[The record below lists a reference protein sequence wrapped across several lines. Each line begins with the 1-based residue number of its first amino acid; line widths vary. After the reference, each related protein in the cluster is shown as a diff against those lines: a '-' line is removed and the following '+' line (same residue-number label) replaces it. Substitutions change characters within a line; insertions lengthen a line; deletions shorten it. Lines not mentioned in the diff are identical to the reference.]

1 MNAIT
6 ILRILLVAFTVVFA
20 IAFFKDLV
28 AHKDELKGFD
38 RWFPLCII
46 GSVTDFFDT
55 WGIGCFATTQAGFKF
70 TKTCP
75 DAEMPGTLN
84 VGHSIPVVT
93 EALLFFSFVDI
104 DPLTLYLMIAAAVAG
119 ALVGASIV
127 CKWNLKMIRI
137 ALGCALLGLA
147 IVMAC
152 KNAGI
157 GPFGLAGTALGLTG
171 IKLIIGIIVNF
182 FLGALMMVGFG
193 LYIPCTAL
201 VSLLGMNIG
210 AAFPI
215 MMGSCAFLM
224 DTSAIKFIREGKYNR
239 KAALALTIS
248 GCIGVLFAYL
258 LMKYMFSLHTLTY
271 IICVVML
278 YTSYTFFRDAFQNR
292 A

>member
-6 ILRILLVAFTVVFA
+6 ILRILLVAFTVVSA

-70 TKTCP
+70 TNTCP
-75 DAEMPGTLN
+75 DYEMPGTLN
-84 VGHSIPVVT
+84 VGHTIPVVT

-224 DTSAIKFIREGKYNR
+224 DTSAIKFIQEGKYNR

>member
-6 ILRILLVAFTVVFA
+6 VLRILLIVLTIAFA
-20 IAFFKDLV
+20 IVFIKDLV
-28 AHKDELKGFD
+28 THKEELKGTKN
-38 RWFPLCII
+38 WLSLAII
-46 GSVTDFFDT
+46 GAVTDFFDT
-55 WGIGCFATTQAGFKF
+55 WGIGCFATTQIGFKF

-75 DAEMPGTLN
+75 DQLMPGTLN
-84 VGHSIPVVT
+84 IGHTIPIVL

-104 DPLTLYLMIAAAVAG
+104 DPLTLYLMIAVSVAG

-127 CKWNLKMIRI
+127 CKWNVKLVRI
-137 ALGCALLGLA
+137 ALGCTLFALA

-152 KNAGI
+152 KNAAI
-157 GPFGLAGTALGLTG
+157 GPFGDVGTALELRG
-171 IKLIIGIIVNF
+171 IKLILGLIANF

-201 VSLLGMNIG
+201 VTLLGMNIG

-224 DTSAIKFIREGKYNR
+224 DASGFKFIKEGKYDR
-239 KAALALTIS
+239 KAALALTIFGS
-248 GCIGVLFAYL
+248 IGVICAYL
-258 LMKYMFSLHTLTY
+258 LLKYMFSLSTLTY

-278 YTSYTFFRDAFQNR
+278 FTSYSFFRDAFKQK
-292 A
+292 

>member
-84 VGHSIPVVT
+84 VGHTIPVVT

-224 DTSAIKFIREGKYNR
+224 DTSAIKFIQEGKYNR

>member
-84 VGHSIPVVT
+84 VGHTIPVVT

-104 DPLTLYLMIAAAVAG
+104 DPLTLYLMIAAAAAG

>member
-28 AHKDELKGFD
+28 AHKVELKGFD

-84 VGHSIPVVT
+84 VGHTIPVVT

>member
-20 IAFFKDLV
+20 IAFFKDLA

-46 GSVTDFFDT
+46 GAVTDFFDT
-55 WGIGCFATTQAGFKF
+55 WGIGSFATTQAGFKF

-84 VGHSIPVVT
+84 VGHTIPVVT

>member
-1 MNAIT
+1 
-6 ILRILLVAFTVVFA
+6 
-20 IAFFKDLV
+20 
-28 AHKDELKGFD
+28 
-38 RWFPLCII
+38 
-46 GSVTDFFDT
+46 
-55 WGIGCFATTQAGFKF
+55 
-70 TKTCP
+70 
-75 DAEMPGTLN
+75 
-84 VGHSIPVVT
+84 
-93 EALLFFSFVDI
+93 
-104 DPLTLYLMIAAAVAG
+104 MIAAAVAG

>member
-1 MNAIT
+1 M
-6 ILRILLVAFTVVFA
+6 
-20 IAFFKDLV
+20 

-84 VGHSIPVVT
+84 VGHTIPVVT

>member
-6 ILRILLVAFTVVFA
+6 ILRILLIAFTVVFA
-20 IAFFKDLV
+20 TVFFKDLV
-28 AHKDELKGFD
+28 AHKDELKGAD
-38 RWFPLCII
+38 RWLPLFII
-46 GSVTDFFDT
+46 GLVTDFFDT
-55 WGIGCFATTQAGFKF
+55 WGIGCFATTQAGFKI

-84 VGHSIPVVT
+84 VGHTLPVVT

-104 DPLTLYLMIAAAVAG
+104 DSMTLYLMIAAAVAG

-137 ALGCALLGLA
+137 ALGCALLALA
-147 IVMAC
+147 CVMAL
-152 KNAGI
+152 KNAGV
-157 GPFGLAGTALGLTG
+157 GPFGTSGEALGLTG
-171 IKLIIGIIVNF
+171 VKLIIGLVVNF

-224 DTSAIKFIREGKYNR
+224 DTSAIKFIKEGKYNR

-248 GCIGVLFAYL
+248 GSIGAVLAYL

-271 IICVVML
+271 IICIVMI
-278 YTSYTFFRDAFQNR
+278 YTSYTFLRDAIKNI

>member
-20 IAFFKDLV
+20 FAFFKDLT

-38 RWFPLCII
+38 RWFPLFII
-46 GSVTDFFDT
+46 GAVTDFFDT

-70 TKTCP
+70 TRTCP

-84 VGHSIPVVT
+84 VGHTIPVVT
-93 EALLFFSFVDI
+93 EALLFFSFVEI
-104 DPLTLYLMIAAAVAG
+104 DPLTLYLMIFAAVIG

-171 IKLIIGIIVNF
+171 IKLIIGLIVNF

-201 VSLLGMNIG
+201 VSILGMNIG

-224 DTSAIKFIREGKYNR
+224 DTSAIKFIKEGKYNR

-248 GCIGVLFAYL
+248 GCIGVFFAYI

-278 YTSYTFFRDAFQNR
+278 YTSFTFFRDAAKNLE
-292 A
+292 

>member
-6 ILRILLVAFTVVFA
+6 ILRILLVAFTIVFA
-20 IAFFKDLV
+20 TVFFKDLA
-28 AHKDELKGFD
+28 AHKEELKGFD
-38 RWFPLCII
+38 RWLPLCII
-46 GSVTDFFDT
+46 GAVTDFFDT

-70 TKTCP
+70 TNTCK
-75 DAEMPGTLN
+75 DELMPGTLN
-84 VGHSIPVVT
+84 VGHTIPVVT

-104 DPLTLYLMIAAAVAG
+104 DSKTLYLMIAAAVAG

-127 CKWNLKMIRI
+127 CKWNLKMVRI
-137 ALGCALLGLA
+137 ALGCALFGLA

-157 GPFGLAGTALGLTG
+157 GPFGLVGTELGLRG
-171 IKLIIGIIVNF
+171 AKLVIGLVVNF

-201 VSLLGMNIG
+201 ILLLGMEVG

-224 DTSAIKFIREGKYNR
+224 VASGFKFVKEGKYDR
-239 KAALALTIS
+239 KAALTLNIS
-248 GCIGVLFAYL
+248 GCVGVVIAYL
-258 LMKYMFSLHTLTY
+258 LMKYMFSLKTLTY

-278 YTSYTFFRDAFQNR
+278 YTSYTFLRDAR
-292 A
+292 KDK

>member
-20 IAFFKDLV
+20 IAFFKDLA

-84 VGHSIPVVT
+84 VGHTIPVVT

>member
-6 ILRILLVAFTVVFA
+6 ILRILLIAFTVVFA
-20 IAFFKDLV
+20 VRYFKDLA
-28 AHKDELKGFD
+28 AHKEELKGTEK
-38 RWFPLCII
+38 WLPLAII
-46 GSVTDFFDT
+46 GILVDFFDT

-70 TKTCP
+70 TKSSP
-75 DAEMPGTLN
+75 DETMPGTLN
-84 VGHSIPVVT
+84 VGHTIPVVL
-93 EALLFFSFVDI
+93 EAVLFFSFVDV
-104 DPLTLYLMIAAAVAG
+104 DPLTLYLMIGAAVAG
-119 ALVGASIV
+119 ALVGANIV

-137 ALGCALLGLA
+137 ALGYALLGLA
-147 IVMAC
+147 CIMAC

-157 GPFGLAGTALGLTG
+157 GPFGLVGTELGLRG
-171 IKLIIGIIVNF
+171 VKLIVGLVVNF
-182 FLGALMMVGFG
+182 FLGGLMMVGFG

-201 VSLLGMNIG
+201 ISILGMNIG

-224 DTSAIKFIREGKYNR
+224 DASAFEFIKEGKYDR
-239 KAALALTIS
+239 KAALAMTIF

-258 LMKYMFSLHTLTY
+258 LIKYTFSLHTLTY

-278 YTSYTFFRDAFQNR
+278 YTAFTFIRDAVQNR

>member
-20 IAFFKDLV
+20 IAFFKDLA

-46 GSVTDFFDT
+46 GAVTDFFDT

-84 VGHSIPVVT
+84 VGHTIPVVT

-171 IKLIIGIIVNF
+171 IKLITGIIVNF

-224 DTSAIKFIREGKYNR
+224 DTSAIKFIQEGKYNR

>member
-1 MNAIT
+1 MNAID
-6 ILRILLVAFTVVFA
+6 ILRILLIAFTIVFA
-20 IAFFKDLV
+20 IVFIKDLV
-28 AHKDELKGFD
+28 THKEDLKGSKH
-38 RWFPLCII
+38 WFALAII
-46 GSVTDFFDT
+46 GAVTDFFDT

-70 TKTCP
+70 TNSCP
-75 DAEMPGTLN
+75 DHLMPGTLN
-84 VGHSIPVVT
+84 IGHTIPVVL
-93 EALLFFSFVDI
+93 EAVLFFTFVDI

-127 CKWNLKMIRI
+127 CKWNVKMVRI
-137 ALGCALLGLA
+137 ALGCALFGLA

-157 GPFGLAGTALGLTG
+157 GPFGLAGSALALRG
-171 IKLIIGIIVNF
+171 IKLVVGVVVNF

-201 VSLLGMNIG
+201 VSILGMNIG

-224 DTSAIKFIREGKYNR
+224 DASAFKFIKEGKYDR
-239 KAALALTIS
+239 KAALALTIF
-248 GCIGVLFAYL
+248 GCVGVVIAFL

-271 IICVVML
+271 IICIVML
-278 YTSYTFFRDAFQNR
+278 YTSYSFLRDAFRQK
-292 A
+292 

>member
-6 ILRILLVAFTVVFA
+6 ILRILLVAFTIVFA
-20 IAFFKDLV
+20 TVFFKDLA
-28 AHKDELKGFD
+28 AHKEELKGFD
-38 RWFPLCII
+38 RWLPLCII
-46 GSVTDFFDT
+46 GAVTDFFDT

-84 VGHSIPVVT
+84 VGHTIPVVT

-104 DPLTLYLMIAAAVAG
+104 DSKTLYLMIAAAVAG

-137 ALGCALLGLA
+137 ALGGALLALA
-147 IVMAC
+147 CVMAL
-152 KNAGI
+152 KNAGV
-157 GPFGLAGTALGLTG
+157 GPFGTSGEALGLTG
-171 IKLIIGIIVNF
+171 IKLVIGLVINF

-224 DTSAIKFIREGKYNR
+224 VASGFKFVKEGKYDR
-239 KAALALTIS
+239 KAALTLNIS
-248 GCIGVLFAYL
+248 GCIGVVIAYVL
-258 LMKYMFSLHTLTY
+258 IKYMFSLKTLTY

-278 YTSYTFFRDAFQNR
+278 YTSFTFLRDAYRNK

>member
-84 VGHSIPVVT
+84 VGHTIPVVT

>member
-20 IAFFKDLV
+20 IAFFKDLA

-46 GSVTDFFDT
+46 GAVTDFFDT

-84 VGHSIPVVT
+84 VGHTIPVVT

>member
-20 IAFFKDLV
+20 IAFFKDLA

-46 GSVTDFFDT
+46 GAVTDFFDT

-84 VGHSIPVVT
+84 VGHTIPVVT

-224 DTSAIKFIREGKYNR
+224 DTSAIKFIQEGKYNR

-271 IICVVML
+271 IICVIML

>member
-20 IAFFKDLV
+20 IAFFKDLA

-84 VGHSIPVVT
+84 VGHTIPVVT

-224 DTSAIKFIREGKYNR
+224 DTSAIKFIQEGKYNR

>member
-84 VGHSIPVVT
+84 VGHTIPVVT

-201 VSLLGMNIG
+201 VSLVGMNIG

>member
-84 VGHSIPVVT
+84 VGHTIPVVT

-104 DPLTLYLMIAAAVAG
+104 DPLTLYLMIAAVAG

>member
-6 ILRILLVAFTVVFA
+6 ILRILLLAFTAVFA
-20 IAFFKDLV
+20 VVYVKDLA
-28 AHKDELKGFD
+28 AHKEELKGVEH
-38 RWFPLCII
+38 WLPLAII
-46 GSVTDFFDT
+46 GIVVDFFDT

-70 TKTCP
+70 TKSSP
-75 DAEMPGTLN
+75 DETMPGTLN
-84 VGHSIPVVT
+84 VGHTIPVVL
-93 EALLFFSFVDI
+93 EATLFFSFVDV
-104 DPLTLYLMIAAAVAG
+104 DPLTLYLMIAASVVG

-137 ALGCALLGLA
+137 ALGCALFGLA

-157 GPFGLAGTALGLTG
+157 GPFGLAGTALGLRG
-171 IKLIIGIIVNF
+171 VKLIIGIVVNF
-182 FLGALMMVGFG
+182 FLGGLMMVGFG

-224 DTSAIKFIREGKYNR
+224 DASAFEFIREGKYDR
-239 KAALALTIS
+239 KAALAMSIF
-248 GCIGVLFAYL
+248 GCIGVTLAYL
-258 LMKYMFSLHTLTY
+258 LIKYMFSLHTLTY

-278 YTSYTFFRDAFQNR
+278 YTAFTFIRDAIQNK

>member
-28 AHKDELKGFD
+28 AHKDELKGLD

-84 VGHSIPVVT
+84 VGHTIPVVT

>member
-46 GSVTDFFDT
+46 GAVTDFFDT

-84 VGHSIPVVT
+84 VGHTIPVVT

-127 CKWNLKMIRI
+127 CKWNLKMIRV

>member
-6 ILRILLVAFTVVFA
+6 ILRILLIAFTVVFA
-20 IAFFKDLV
+20 TVFFKDLA
-28 AHKDELKGFD
+28 AHKEELKGFD
-38 RWFPLCII
+38 RWLPLFII
-46 GSVTDFFDT
+46 GLVTDFFDT

-84 VGHSIPVVT
+84 VGHTIPVVT
-93 EALLFFSFVDI
+93 EAVLFFSFVNI
-104 DPLTLYLMIAAAVAG
+104 DPLTLYLMIGVAVAG

-137 ALGCALLGLA
+137 ALGCALLALA
-147 IVMAC
+147 CVMAL
-152 KNAGI
+152 KNAGV
-157 GPFGLAGTALGLTG
+157 GPFGTSGEALGLTG
-171 IKLIIGIIVNF
+171 IKLVIGLVVNF

-224 DTSAIKFIREGKYNR
+224 DTSAIKFIKEGKYNR

-248 GCIGVLFAYL
+248 GSIGAVLAYVL
-258 LMKYMFSLHTLTY
+258 IKYMFSLHTLTY
-271 IICVVML
+271 VICVVMV
-278 YTSYTFFRDAFQNR
+278 YTAYTFLRDAIKNN